1 MVTPW
6 VLYQLVCLYLPVPR
20 AKDVV
25 DAEPSAHG
33 LETTGPLLGGFQ
45 EGILHAERQ
54 LTVGVGTRSVIEIT
68 TYEGGDSTG
77 INLSF

>member
-6 VLYQLVCLYLPVPR
+6 VLYQLVCLYLPVR
-20 AKDVV
+20 GANDVV

-33 LETTGPLLGGFQ
+33 LEAAGPLLGGFQ
-45 EGILHAERQ
+45 EGILHAEGYFA
-54 LTVGVGTRSVIEIT
+54 VGIGTRSVVEIA

>member
-6 VLYQLVCLYLPVPR
+6 ILYQLVCLYLPVPR
-20 AKDVV
+20 AKDVI
-25 DAEPSAHG
+25 DTEPAAHW
-33 LETTGPLLGGFQ
+33 LKAAGPLFGGFQ
-45 EGILHAERQ
+45 ESILHAEGYFS
-54 LTVGVGTRSVIEIT
+54 VGIGTRSVVEIA